1 MRIALTI
8 TAAAFALAACQ
19 PERPVTN
26 ENTSVEAL
34 NADMTANVNTADKDG
49 MMDTAVNTA
58 DASLTTT
65 PGDFVKNAATGD
77 MFEVMSSKLA
87 VMSATDPK
95 IKAFAREMVDEHTK
109 STRELKAARSTDN
122 QTEELPTALDA
133 GHQALIDVLR
143 KQTGAQFDAT
153 YKAQQIDSHTK
164 TLALMRSFASSGT
177 GALKAHAA
185 KTAPAVEMHL
195 KMAQGL

>member
-1 MRIALTI
+1 MRTTLLIAAVALALT
-8 TAAAFALAACQ
+8 ACDRK
-19 PERPVTN
+19 PDDPSANATIGA
-26 ENTSVEAL
+26 T
-34 NADMTANVNTADKDG
+34 NADMTANVNAGDKDG

>member
-65 PGDFVKNAATGD
+65 PGDFVRNAATGD

-95 IKAFAREMVDEHTK
+95 IKAFAREMVNEHTRT
-109 STRELKAARSTDN
+109 TRELKAARSADN
-122 QTEELPTALDA
+122 QPE
-133 GHQALIDVLR
+133 
-143 KQTGAQFDAT
+143 
-153 YKAQQIDSHTK
+153 
-164 TLALMRSFASSGT
+164 
-177 GALKAHAA
+177 
-185 KTAPAVEMHL
+185 
-195 KMAQGL
+195 